1 MPVSCTHTH
10 EHPQPRR
17 ERRARRR
24 TRFFALLAALVVV
37 LAACGGD
44 DSDGSATGDFDQGG
58 SDNAADDGA
67 AMAEPPDDELLAQ
80 DTVDRD
86 DAGDSGDDVADSLD
100 ASADSTGEEGTVG
113 EPESTPP
120 SGGADLT
127 VPAVISALAA
137 GRQIISTGDVV
148 IESADVQKATADV
161 IEVVFANGGAI
172 WGQDT
177 RTDPSPQ
184 TVLTIRVPP
193 GDFDRVFK
201 AISGLQ
207 GATLVSQSVTTDDVT
222 ETVVDLDARI
232 TAAESSVGR
241 VQVLLDAARDLN
253 TVFTLEEELAARQAQ
268 LERLRGQRKTI
279 GDQIALATITLTIVE
294 LDPDRL
300 TPEMEVVAW
309 LGTDVEDACPGV
321 SDLSIGA
328 DDTAVLCVNV
338 SNTGDDTL
346 TDIEIAS
353 STFRLRVDDFLVN
366 QSGTG
371 TLEALE
377 PGEDLL
383 VYAELD
389 AEGGFI
395 RRVDASRGINIDVTV
410 ATTPEM
416 SPTVELTAADSVFIS
431 ADVDD
436 PLPGF
441 SDSFSSGWSAMIAVV
456 SVLMIAVGVLLP
468 FLPFLLVAAWLI
480 RRSVVRNR
488 RRADAEAAYLA
499 AGAVPAPPAQPVPAP
514 ASQPSA
520 PAPSPA
526 PPAGD
531 D

>member
-1 MPVSCTHTH
+1 MSGSHTH
-10 EHPQPRR
+10 HHEHAPAWPIRR
-17 ERRARRR
+17 SRRR
-24 TRFFALLAALVVV
+24 LRFVALLATLVVI
-37 LAACGGD
+37 LAACAFD
-44 DSDGSATGDFDQGG
+44 DADNATFDAAGSYEESGAPAASDGELLVEGDAT
-58 SDNAADDGA
+58 
-67 AMAEPPDDELLAQ
+67 AEPADSMDSTDDA
-80 DTVDRD
+80 DTVDD
-86 DAGDSGDDVADSLD
+86 LSGDRAT
-100 ASADSTGEEGTVG
+100 A
-113 EPESTPP
+113 EPESPAP

-127 VPAVISALAA
+127 APAVISALAA
-137 GRQIISTGDVV
+137 GRQIISTGEVV

-177 RTDPSPQ
+177 RTDPSPR

-193 GDFDRVFK
+193 GDFDRVFT
-201 AISGLQ
+201 AISELE
-207 GATLVSQSVTTDDVT
+207 GANLVSQSVTTDDVT

-232 TAAESSVGR
+232 TAAESSVER
-241 VQVLLDAARDLN
+241 IQILLDAARDLT
-253 TVFTLEEELAARQAQ
+253 TVFTLEEELADRQAQ

-309 LGTDVEDACPGV
+309 LGTDVADACPGV

-328 DDTAVLCVNV
+328 YDTAVLCVNV

-353 STFRLRVDDFLVN
+353 STFRLRVDDFLIN
-366 QSGTG
+366 QNGTG
-371 TLEALE
+371 TLEQLA

-389 AEGGFI
+389 ADGGFI
-395 RRVDASRGINIDVTV
+395 RRVDASRGIDIEVSVT
-410 ATTPEM
+410 TTPET
-416 SPTVELTAADSVFIS
+416 SPTIELTSSDSVFIS

-441 SDSFSSGWSAMIAVV
+441 GDSFSSGWSAMIAVL
-456 SVLMIAVGVLLP
+456 SILMIAVGVVLP
-468 FLPFLLVAAWLI
+468 FLPFLLVIGWLI
-480 RRSVVRNR
+480 RRSVVKSRKR
-488 RRADAEAAYLA
+488 VDAAAAYLA
-499 AGAVPAPPAQPVPAP
+499 AGAATTT
-514 ASQPSA
+514 
-520 PAPSPA
+520 
-526 PPAGD
+526 D